1 MQVVNRDKAPPV
13 HGLARAN
20 RGVPSV
26 SAFPNPAAPYKQL
39 AWRSA
44 ADSYNRPA
52 CGSSAAPAMQ
62 RPSTTDPPPAAVRP
76 AAHAAHNIALGCQG
90 LWRTSICA
98 YVQAASG
105 AQCPSTAAGT
115 TPAVKAVLKAN
126 YPAAVF
132 AAAANYAED
141 VRTPLLPGL
150 PALHVLIFPGGSTG
164 SDRPLEWPG
173 SMYSAISAPSCRALC
188 HARAPGRSTV
198 LVKARSYVNVRVPAQ
213 SDCRLLCRS
222 VQQLADDGR

>member
-1 MQVVNRDKAPPV
+1 MLRSLQAGFDELQVVNRDKVPPV
-13 HGLARAN
+13 NGLARAN
-20 RGVPSV
+20 RGVPTF

-44 ADSYNRPA
+44 ADSYDRPA
-52 CGSSAAPAMQ
+52 CASSAARAK

-76 AAHAAHNIALGCQG
+76 AAYAAHNTALGCRG

-150 PALHVLIFPGGSTG
+150 PALHVLMFPGGSVGRT
-164 SDRPLEWPG
+164 DRSSGQVLYIALFQRLLGEPCAMRGHL
-173 SMYSAISAPSCRALC
+173 AAALC
-188 HARAPGRSTV
+188 LSKTG
-198 LVKARSYVNVRVPAQ
+198 
-213 SDCRLLCRS
+213 LL
-222 VQQLADDGR
+222 